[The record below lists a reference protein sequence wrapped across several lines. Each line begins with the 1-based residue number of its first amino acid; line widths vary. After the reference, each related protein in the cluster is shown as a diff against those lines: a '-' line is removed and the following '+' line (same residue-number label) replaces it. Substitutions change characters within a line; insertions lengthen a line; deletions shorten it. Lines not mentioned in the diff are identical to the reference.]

1 MSDPS
6 NQPKG
11 RYLVSWPRM
20 KRLAALFWM
29 FRWNFLIGAV
39 FLVATNVLALQIP
52 SLIGG
57 TIQHLRDAESAGAA
71 ANFDLIQGNVLW
83 IVLLAVGAAGARI
96 LSRIFVFN
104 GGRQVEYVLR
114 NQIFAH
120 LTRLETAFYERSA
133 TGDLVSRTI
142 NDVNYVRVLF
152 GLGSLHIVNTAVA
165 YLIILTLM
173 MQVSPKLTLWSLAP
187 YPLFLI
193 VMRLF
198 ARALYTRTQR
208 VQAQLSDISSQAQEN
223 LSGMSVV
230 KAFAIQPEA
239 SAQFREASDAYLDA
253 NMSLALVRGAML
265 PYMGSIGA
273 IGTLIVLGFGGSLVV
288 EAEITLGEFVEFSAY
303 IVRLAW
309 PTMALGWVIALWQR
323 GMAGFDRLCH
333 VLDTE
338 PSVADPPLG
347 RARALELDGPG
358 PRGEI
363 AFEDVSLTYEDGT
376 VALDRVNLTIAA
388 GSTVAIVGRTGA
400 GKSSLVQLVP
410 RLRDPSEG
418 TVRVDGVP
426 IQELTL
432 DTLRGAIGYA
442 PQTPFL
448 FSTTIEEN
456 IRFGLLAREASAA
469 TRGEQRAGEGLSL
482 EDAVRIAGLTDDIP
496 AFPQGL
502 ETMVGERGITL
513 SGGQKQRVT
522 IARALLLDP
531 TILILDDSLASVDTR
546 TERRIL
552 DELSRI
558 MRGRTSILVTH
569 RFNALELVDEVIVL
583 EDGRVVE
590 RGPHRELI
598 GEGGVYAEMV
608 ERQRLEEELNQ
619 S

>member
-1 MSDPS
+1 L
-6 NQPKG
+6 
-11 RYLVSWPRM
+11 RTFIVY
-20 KRLAALFWM
+20 A
-29 FRWNFLIGAV
+29 
-39 FLVATNVLALQIP
+39 
-52 SLIGG
+52 
-57 TIQHLRDAESAGAA
+57 QHH
-71 ANFDLIQGNVLW
+71 
-83 IVLLAVGAAGARI
+83 
-96 LSRIFVFN
+96 
-104 GGRQVEYVLR
+104 
-114 NQIFAH
+114 H
-120 LTRLETAFYERSA
+120 LTATRLEQGFYERSA

-173 MQVSPKLTLWSLAP
+173 ARVSPELTLWALAP
-187 YPLFLI
+187 YPIFLI

-198 ARALYTRTQR
+198 ARAIYHRHARKVLLGL
-208 VQAQLSDISSQAQEN
+208 A
-223 LSGMSVV
+223 VV
-230 KAFAIQPEA
+230 KAFSIQNEA
-239 SAQFREASDAYLDA
+239 SAQFRDASDTYLEA

-288 EAEITLGEFVEFSAY
+288 EEQITLGEFVEFSAY

-338 PSVADPPLG
+338 PAIADPQPNDVQHF
-347 RARALELDGPG
+347 ETSSSG

-363 AFEDVSLTYEDGT
+363 VFKDVSLTYDDGT
-376 VALDRVNLTIAA
+376 VALNDISLTIAA
-388 GSTVAIVGRTGA
+388 GSTVAIVGRTGS
-400 GKSSLVQLVP
+400 GKSSLAQLVP
-410 RLRDPSEG
+410 RLRLPTTGSIHI
-418 TVRVDGVP
+418 DGVP
-426 IQELTL
+426 VEALPL
-432 DTLRGAIGYA
+432 AHLRSAIGYA

-448 FSTTIEEN
+448 FSTTIDEN
-456 IRFGLLAREASAA
+456 IRFGLLAREASAQK
-469 TRGEQRAGEGLSL
+469 QRRPLPPTTL
-482 EDAVRIAGLTDDIP
+482 TVDDAIRIAGLTDDIP
-496 AFPQGL
+496 AFPNGL

-522 IARALLLDP
+522 IARAVLLDP

-558 MRGRTSILVTH
+558 MQGRTSILITH

-583 EDGRVVE
+583 HDGRVVE
-590 RGPHRELI
+590 RGPHHELI
-598 GEGGVYAEMV
+598 AQGGTYADMV
-608 ERQRLEEELNQ
+608 ERQRLEEELNR